1 MISLA
6 AAAVGALGPADTARA
21 TYSWPPRAMPE
32 RTPQRLW
39 YTSLLLV
46 RQEPESIFLR
56 IPCPTPPALRGAE
69 TPTTVVA
76 TARAPQAG
84 GLAVTRVGDVLTV
97 SVGGQVLARLRA
109 PAGAADGACAFRVR
123 FADGLWA
130 IEGGSEAVRL
140 GGSLERMPVV
150 FGLFS
155 GLDLRSPDAP
165 SVDVTTTAH
174 DTRTTAR
181 QTVAWVVAT
190 VTLVAALLLLVL
202 PVAPELWV
210 AVRRGPAGAV
220 RHLHLADGVV
230 ALTLVGWWIAAPI
243 LWDDG
248 WVVARERTFATSG
261 GFSTYYDALG
271 VNLPLDYWVEWLH
284 HWLAEATSSVPLLR
298 AHALI
303 ALALSWVLCRWS
315 LRQVT
320 PVPPGRWDPS
330 VWALGSAF
338 LVGAMAW
345 DMTIR
350 PEPVTALLA
359 TAVAACAIGFTVR
372 PAVVPL
378 AIAALVVPLALT
390 AHHTGVVALAP
401 VVAVS
406 AGVVRWARTRLLAT
420 LTVIVASVSW
430 CVVLAFVGSD
440 VGQRLA
446 DAGTTRTYG
455 ISSSWRQELERYTSL
470 NGLPYATPLRRESV
484 ALIALGLFLYL
495 TRRQRRERTPLN
507 LPATMLAAALALLVL
522 TPSKF
527 PWHFG
532 ALTGLVALT
541 IGAEVARIRRDGS
554 EARAWQVRPYVITG
568 ASIVATYWAWY
579 PRDSWNPFDLRTLTW
594 IPGSDAGSSF
604 TTLALAI
611 PVVAVMAA
619 MAMSVRPSGRFMGAR
634 IAWRLSAWAIP
645 IVVVPMICFTV
656 YVLADDLKR
665 TGGWTLTKQ
674 NMGSIVGRGGCG
686 LADDVVA
693 SLAGSEALPSVEAS
707 AHEVPTWIPPAPT
720 RGLQRFELSSST
732 MTTPWFRLR
741 DGDRFGLFIAGSTVP
756 DDQLSLEWGQVGTS
770 GHLQALRTDAVTGI
784 VSAATPWTFVD
795 ASELPKPVAG
805 ANAVRI
811 VRNATNP
818 PQAPL
823 AVTAPVRYRQA
834 SLSGLLAQQGATA
847 LIHPALLPYFPCAR
861 QPALRAGIVDAPNY
875 IVWYG
880 DTYQPLL
887 FAAASPF
894 VGVRDVFPVQRLPS
908 SDGTSSLER
917 MTVYKI
923 DQRIPGAEKLA
934 PDLHDTS

>member
-1 MISLA
+1 MRGVDRTRAALALAVVSLA
-6 AAAVGALGPADTARA
+6 AAAVGALGPADAA
-21 TYSWPPRAMPE
+21 SHD
-32 RTPQRLW
+32 
-39 YTSLLLV
+39 LL
-46 RQEPESIFLR
+46 
-56 IPCPTPPALRGAE
+56 
-69 TPTTVVA
+69 VA
-76 TARAPQAG
+76 TAGDARADAAAALVHVAAACPAG
-84 GLAVTRVGDVLTV
+84 AGVDLRFGSRARPHPPSAEPRRRRRSSPRHALRRQRGLAVTRVDDVLTV

-378 AIAALVVPLALT
+378 AIAALLSRSPLP
-390 AHHTGVVALAP
+390 H
-401 VVAVS
+401 
-406 AGVVRWARTRLLAT
+406 
-420 LTVIVASVSW
+420 
-430 CVVLAFVGSD
+430 
-440 VGQRLA
+440 
-446 DAGTTRTYG
+446 
-455 ISSSWRQELERYTSL
+455 
-470 NGLPYATPLRRESV
+470 
-484 ALIALGLFLYL
+484 
-495 TRRQRRERTPLN
+495 
-507 LPATMLAAALALLVL
+507 
-522 TPSKF
+522 
-527 PWHFG
+527 
-532 ALTGLVALT
+532 
-541 IGAEVARIRRDGS
+541 
-554 EARAWQVRPYVITG
+554 
-568 ASIVATYWAWY
+568 
-579 PRDSWNPFDLRTLTW
+579 
-594 IPGSDAGSSF
+594 
-604 TTLALAI
+604 
-611 PVVAVMAA
+611 
-619 MAMSVRPSGRFMGAR
+619 
-634 IAWRLSAWAIP
+634 
-645 IVVVPMICFTV
+645 
-656 YVLADDLKR
+656 
-665 TGGWTLTKQ
+665 
-674 NMGSIVGRGGCG
+674 
-686 LADDVVA
+686 
-693 SLAGSEALPSVEAS
+693 
-707 AHEVPTWIPPAPT
+707 
-720 RGLQRFELSSST
+720 
-732 MTTPWFRLR
+732 TTPESW
-741 DGDRFGLFIAGSTVP
+741 P
-756 DDQLSLEWGQVGTS
+756 
-770 GHLQALRTDAVTGI
+770 
-784 VSAATPWTFVD
+784 
-795 ASELPKPVAG
+795 
-805 ANAVRI
+805 
-811 VRNATNP
+811 
-818 PQAPL
+818 
-823 AVTAPVRYRQA
+823 
-834 SLSGLLAQQGATA
+834 
-847 LIHPALLPYFPCAR
+847 
-861 QPALRAGIVDAPNY
+861 
-875 IVWYG
+875 
-880 DTYQPLL
+880 
-887 FAAASPF
+887 
-894 VGVRDVFPVQRLPS
+894 
-908 SDGTSSLER
+908 
-917 MTVYKI
+917 
-923 DQRIPGAEKLA
+923 
-934 PDLHDTS
+934 